1 MERLGLIEKVKIKM
15 DEYTPEGVSLPFDEI
30 IGPLLDESAT
40 ELLQKAPLHLITPA
54 NIPLLGGDP
63 SSSLV
68 KYANDK
74 AYIPVPSDYVRLYQ
88 IKYPLWKKAV
98 RIAISPE
105 HEDYRIQDNEYLS
118 AGYARPVVAIVH
130 DTNSQNA
137 ITRYFECG
145 KVLNPGT
152 TALTPVAQYVKKNK
166 PEEIHNS
173 LADALTWLCTSKVF
187 GVLGYGDK
195 AKLTMDQF
203 NQALILTI

>member
-1 MERLGLIEKVKIKM
+1 MERLGLIEKVKIKL

-40 ELLQKAPLHLITPA
+40 EVLQKGPLHLITPT
-54 NIPLLGGDP
+54 NIPLTGNV
-63 SSSLV
+63 V

-74 AYIPVPSDYVRLYQ
+74 AYIPVPTDYIRLYQ

-98 RIAISPE
+98 RIAITPE
-105 HEDYRIQDNEYLS
+105 HEEYKTQENEYLT
-118 AGYARPVVAIVH
+118 AGYARPVVAIVY
-130 DTNSQNA
+130 DTNSQDA

-145 KVLNPGT
+145 KVLDPGQT
-152 TALTPVAQYVKKNK
+152 ELTPVAQYVKKFK
-166 PEEIHNS
+166 PEELNDT

-195 AKLTMDQF
+195 AKMTMDQF